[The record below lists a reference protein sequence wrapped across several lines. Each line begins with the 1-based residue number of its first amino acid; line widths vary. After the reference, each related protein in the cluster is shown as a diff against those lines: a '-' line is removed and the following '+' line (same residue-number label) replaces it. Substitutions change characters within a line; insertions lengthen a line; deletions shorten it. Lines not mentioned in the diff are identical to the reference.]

1 MTTTTLASSK
11 KSAGR
16 LKLDRDDWII
26 RVLLIGFAGLL
37 VVALIIPLYMLISRS
52 FHDATGAFVGLSNYV
67 LYFETPALFQ
77 SINNSFY
84 IASVSSV
91 ISVILAFAYAYALT
105 RTCMKFKG
113 FFKVMALIPLL
124 SPGILKA
131 IALVYWFG
139 NQGLLKEVLMGHS
152 IYGSIGIIMGS
163 VFWTFPHAV
172 LVIATAMAL
181 SDLRLYEA
189 ADSMKTSSSRTFFT
203 ITLPGIKY
211 GLISAFMIVFI
222 RIFTD
227 FGIPKVIGGN
237 YNVLATDIYKEVV
250 GQQNFEMGAVVSV
263 VLLIPALFAFIID
276 RIVTG
281 KQVAALS
288 SRSVPFSPKPNKW
301 VDGGMMAYCLLI
313 TFLMF
318 CVLGMAQFASLVKFW
333 PYNMELTLDHYKFD
347 MIGVGWSNFFNS
359 LWLSICASVFGT
371 FIVFLGAYL
380 VEKPRQGQDTII
392 RQTIQFLA
400 MLPLAVPGLV
410 LGLSY
415 LFFINSPGN
424 PFGFLYGTVAIL
436 AISTV
441 THYYTPTHL
450 MAVTALKQMDREFE
464 AVSASL
470 KVPLSKSFWRIT
482 VPVCMPAI
490 LDISI
495 YLFLNAMTT
504 VSAIIFLYGP
514 LTEVASIATIHMDE
528 LGETASAAAMG
539 MLIVYACLI
548 VRVLHGFAA
557 SKILNRLQAW
567 RYR

>member
-1 MTTTTLASSK
+1 MATTVPTSIHRV
-11 KSAGR
+11 GR

-26 RVLLIGFAGLL
+26 RGLLLGFTVLLI
-37 VVALIIPLYMLISRS
+37 VALVIPLYMLISRS
-52 FHDATGAFVGLSNYV
+52 FHDASGEFIGLVNYV
-67 LYFETPALFQ
+67 LYFETPALFL
-77 SINNSFY
+77 SINNSFF
-84 IASVSSV
+84 IATVSTIISVS
-91 ISVILAFAYAYALT
+91 LAFFYAYALT

-113 FFKVMALIPLL
+113 FFKVMALVPLL

-139 NQGLLKEVLMGHS
+139 NQGLLNEWLLGYS
-152 IYGSIGIIMGS
+152 IYGPIGIVMGS

-189 ADSMKTSSSRTFFT
+189 ADVMKTSRMRTFFT
-203 ITLPGIKY
+203 ITLPGIQY
-211 GLISAFMIVFI
+211 GLISAFIIVFI

-263 VLLIPALFAFIID
+263 VLLVPALIAFVID
-276 RIVTG
+276 RIVTR
-281 KQVAALS
+281 KQVAALT
-288 SRSVPFSPKPNKW
+288 SRSVPYAPKPNKW
-301 VDGGMMAYCLLI
+301 LDGSLVIYCSLI
-313 TFLMF
+313 TVLMF
-318 CVLGMAQFASLVKFW
+318 CVLGMAQFASMVKFW
-333 PYNMELTLDHYKFD
+333 PYNLELTLDHYQFD
-347 MIGVGWSNFFNS
+347 LIGVGWENFFNS
-359 LWLSICASVFGT
+359 IWLAFSASVFGT

-380 VEKPRQGQDTII
+380 VEKPRQGQDTMI
-392 RQTIQFLA
+392 RQIIQFLA

-415 LFFINSPGN
+415 LFFINSPSN

-470 KVPLSKSFWRIT
+470 KVPLTKSFWRIT

-504 VSAIIFLYGP
+504 VSAIIFIYGP
-514 LTEVASIATIHMDE
+514 MSEVASIATIHMDE
-528 LGETASAAAMG
+528 AGETASAAAMG

-548 VRVLHGFAA
+548 VRILHGFI
-557 SKILNRLQAW
+557 SNKILNRLQEW
-567 RYR
+567 RHR